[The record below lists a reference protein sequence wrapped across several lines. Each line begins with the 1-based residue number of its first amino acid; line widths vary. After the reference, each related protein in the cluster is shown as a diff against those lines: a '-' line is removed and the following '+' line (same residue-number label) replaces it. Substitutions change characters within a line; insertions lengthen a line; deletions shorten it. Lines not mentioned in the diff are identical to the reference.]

1 VHSAKGRVHSI
12 VVGLVGDLGSGKTT
26 FVQGMAEGLGVK
38 VRILSPTFVIMRNY
52 QISNTKLQTNSKFP
66 NSNVKNLYH
75 VDLYRLEGDLR
86 GEVENLG
93 LRDIWSEPG
102 NIVVIEW
109 AEKIRGVLPK
119 NTIWVDFEYVDGGR
133 KIKIWQ

>member
-1 VHSAKGRVHSI
+1 MHSAKGRVHSI